1 MVEDLDCFSPSIGQE
16 EESAEVC
23 APPAVKQRHYK
34 PWTPEEDVRLQEL
47 TAEHAQDWNGLTQ
60 FFPGKSA
67 ACLRRRWDFKHNPS
81 MRRGPWTKEEDQTI
95 LRMRTELGGGYWKT
109 IAQSLPGRA
118 PDSIKNR
125 YYSVLHRNSRKKA
138 SPQQRRNGHIPNM
151 PESPTGPDPEES
163 AEALE
168 DVCALLSNCE
178 ASVPPLEAED
188 QKDRV
193 WALQAT
199 LEQLV
204 CLLAQTKTEIALLR
218 AELADPP
225 EPHVL

>member
-1 MVEDLDCFSPSIGQE
+1 MEDLDCFSPDIDQE
-16 EESAEVC
+16 EESEEV
-23 APPAVKQRHYK
+23 PVTPAARQRHYQ
-34 PWTPEEDVRLQEL
+34 PWSKEEDALLQKL
-47 TAEHAQDWNGLTQ
+47 AIEHAQDWNGLTQ

-67 ACLRRRWDFKHNPS
+67 ACLHRRWDLKHNPS
-81 MRRGPWTKEEDQTI
+81 MRHGRWTKEEDQTI
-95 LRMRTELGGGYWKT
+95 LRLRTELGGGYWKT
-109 IAQSLPGRA
+109 ISQSLPGRA

-138 SPQQRRNGHIPNM
+138 SSQHRRNGHIANT

-163 AEALE
+163 AEAVE

-178 ASVPPLEAED
+178 ASVPPLAAES

-204 CLLAQTKTEIALLR
+204 CLLTQTKAEIELLH

-225 EPHVL
+225 EATIL